1 MLHTFFPG
9 KVVTSM
15 NSKFNMED
23 QDFGLLPG
31 STDPNMITLQPLQ
44 PNDVSYILIFLK
56 LKIHGLLTS
65 SKKRTDEF
73 DLFAFLLF
81 TANKS
86 NSSVCFL
93 GESTARQSAFDFI

>member
-73 DLFAFLLF
+73 DLFAV
-81 TANKS
+81 KS
-86 NSSVCFL
+86 KKAKKTNSSVRFL
-93 GESTARQSAFDFI
+93 GEVTARQFCFDIY

>member
-86 NSSVCFL
+86 NSSVWFL
-93 GESTARQSAFDFI
+93 EESTARQSAF

>member
-31 STDPNMITLQPLQ
+31 STDPNMITLQPLE
-44 PNDVSYILIFLK
+44 PNVSK
-56 LKIHGLLTS
+56 N
-65 SKKRTDEF
+65 
-73 DLFAFLLF
+73 FLLIKHIRF
-81 TANKS
+81 H
-86 NSSVCFL
+86 
-93 GESTARQSAFDFI
+93 